1 MKPFLKLNKLFFASI
16 CLIALTTLYSCKKE
30 GTGGKSTVS
39 GTVKHHSNPIPNA
52 IVYIKYGATEFPG
65 NDVSVYDNHV
75 TADANAYYEF
85 KDLRKGDYYLYGV
98 GYDPNIFEAV
108 KGGIGIQLKRN
119 NTVTSDVP
127 VTED

>member
-1 MKPFLKLNKLFFASI
+1 MKPFFNLNKLFIASVF
-16 CLIALTTLYSCKKE
+16 LIAATTLYSCKKE
-30 GTGGKSTVS
+30 GTGGKATVN
-39 GTVKHHSNPIPNA
+39 GYVKHHSNPIPNA

-65 NDVSVYDNHV
+65 NDVSIYDNHV
-75 TADANAYYEF
+75 TADANAHYEF

-98 GYDPNIFEAV
+98 GYDATIFEAV

-127 VTED
+127 VTEG